1 MLVCREELNRGGSTE
16 QGSGA
21 GVLARCAN
29 DEAYGRRGSSSGN
42 GEQRSTA
49 RTRAGERARGGS
61 EGAQVGEGEK
71 RAQSTF
77 IGRERERRRGEGERM
92 AGGFKAI
99 NGGRLHH

>member
-1 MLVCREELNRGGSTE
+1 VQGGAQQGGSTE

-77 IGRERERRRGEGERM
+77 IGRERERRRGERREWLVASRPLM
-92 AGGFKAI
+92 AVVYTI
-99 NGGRLHH
+99 E